1 MPHLDQR
8 SCIYCGKVRAFT
20 DEHVFPAGLGGND
33 NRFLLS
39 GLVCGHCNTD
49 IFSKLELRFMR
60 SSPAAIARIFLQPTG
75 RGRGK
80 KASIP
85 TIDTRSTTIFTENY
99 GAIEAEV
106 TASGK
111 AVLLMQLLFHGGGK
125 VSYTGGAPD
134 QVADFLEAV
143 ASTLGDSVFLVQKH
157 SNTAVTEY
165 QVDTVNWNGERFVF
179 VSREVI
185 DKPPSACVWR
195 EVLEPYQDGEM
206 HRLATLYR
214 RRAGQIV
221 LRAPENEDVLDLL
234 TQARKAAP
242 EFQIESVG
250 TTAVENPLVQLSM
263 SMDLGD
269 YGRVLAKIG
278 LNLIAYAFGEKYV
291 RHHAFN
297 KIKRAILTGDA
308 PIHLVAPP
316 TTDPF
321 HGVPSDRHVVMVH
334 VKKSRAGR
342 FHVAL
347 SIRLYGGKTSW
358 ILLSENAIQP
368 PDRSAILVV
377 DFKNHRIE
385 EFINLRQ
392 FVMAYPPTP
401 PAEFTRQAMLEALP
415 KPTLKR
421 R

>member
-1 MPHLDQR
+1 
-8 SCIYCGKVRAFT
+8 
-20 DEHVFPAGLGGND
+20 
-33 NRFLLS
+33 
-39 GLVCGHCNTD
+39 
-49 IFSKLELRFMR
+49 MR

-125 VSYTGGAPD
+125 VSYTGGAPE
-134 QVADFLEAV
+134 EAV
-143 ASTLGDSVFLVQKH
+143 HFLKAVVSTLGDSALLVQKH
-157 SNTAVTEY
+157 FNTAVTEY
-165 QVDTVNWNGERFVF
+165 QVDTLRWNGERFVLA
-179 VSREVI
+179 SREVI

-195 EVLEPYQDGEM
+195 EVLEPSQDGEI
-206 HRLATLYR
+206 HRLVTLYR

-221 LRAPENEDVLDLL
+221 LRAPENDDVIDLL

-242 EFQIESVG
+242 EFQVASIE

-263 SMDLGD
+263 SMDLRD

-278 LNLIAYAFGEKYV
+278 MNLITYAFGEAYV

-297 KIKRAILTGDA
+297 KIKRAILTGDG
-308 PIHLVAPP
+308 PIHVVAPP
-316 TTDPF
+316 TTVDPF
-321 HGVPSDRHVVMVH
+321 HGVPSDRHVAMVH
-334 VKKSRAGR
+334 VEKSRAGR

-347 SIRLYGGKTSW
+347 SIRLYGGQTSW
-358 ILLSENAIQP
+358 ILLSANAIQP
-368 PDRSAILVV
+368 QDRSAILVV
-377 DFKNHRIE
+377 DYKNHRIE
-385 EFINLRQ
+385 DFISLRQ

-401 PAEFTRQAMLEALP
+401 PTEFTRQAMLEALP
-415 KPTLKR
+415 KLTLKR
-421 R
+421 P